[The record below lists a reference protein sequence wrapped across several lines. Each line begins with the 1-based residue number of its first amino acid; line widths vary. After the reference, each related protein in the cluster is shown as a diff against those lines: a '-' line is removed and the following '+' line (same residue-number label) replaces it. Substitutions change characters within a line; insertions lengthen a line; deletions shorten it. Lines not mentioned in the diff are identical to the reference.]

1 MGEKGAVLKSDV
13 PITKDSLK
21 KDFKELGMREGLTVI
36 VHSSLQ
42 SMGWVCGGAVAV
54 IQAIEEILTEEG
66 TVVMPAHSSD
76 YSEPSNWSNPPVPES
91 WWEIIRD
98 NMPAFDPSLTPTR
111 GMGIIVETFRKQ
123 NNVVRSEHPQFSFA
137 AWGKNAEYV
146 TDNHQLSFSLGPDSP
161 LGKLY
166 KLKAWI
172 LLLGV
177 GYSRNT
183 SIHLAEYLSDYPS
196 KELIEQGAPVMVN
209 GKREWITF
217 KDLDFSSDDFEDV
230 GKAFEKR
237 MSHLVRKGK
246 VGVAEARMI
255 PQKVLVDFASE
266 WFSNNRKEH
275 KNEEN

>member
-1 MGEKGAVLKSDV
+1 
-13 PITKDSLK
+13 
-21 KDFKELGMREGLTVI
+21 
-36 VHSSLQ
+36 
-42 SMGWVCGGAVAV
+42 
-54 IQAIEEILTEEG
+54 
-66 TVVMPAHSSD
+66 MPAHSSD